1 MRSWNLIDRY
11 MLEALIQGTIQ
22 GITEWLPV
30 SSEGLIVLL
39 NNSFFGDKFS
49 LKEDINYA
57 LFLHMGTFFAALVY
71 FHNDV
76 INILKGIFRFKTAT
90 DEMQNL
96 ILFLFFST
104 LVSGVIGLI
113 FLSVIDKIDDSQIT
127 GPVLMLFV
135 GIALAITGF
144 LQWRYSGKSVGIKK
158 QKPSIRAIREV
169 VKGMEDVVSTRI
181 NPTARSTARRGN
193 RLLKD
198 LTISDAIFLG
208 IMQGLTII
216 PGLSRSGTTIAFL
229 LMRNIDSATALR
241 LSFLMSLPVVLG
253 VNIYKNTDDLLNIS
267 TEWFAALLVAF
278 FWGIITIHSLL
289 RLAQRVNFAI
299 FVFMLSGLT
308 IVLSLYSIIF

>member
-1 MRSWNLIDRY
+1 

-30 SSEGLIVLL
+30 SSEGIIVLV

-57 LFLHMGTFFAALVY
+57 LFLHIGTFFAALVY
-71 FHNDV
+71 FHSDV
-76 INILKGIFRFKTAT
+76 INIIKGMFRFKKAT
-90 DEMQNL
+90 DEMQSL

-104 LVSGVIGLI
+104 VISGIIGFI
-113 FLSVIDKIDDSQIT
+113 FLSVIERLDDSNIT

-144 LQWRYSGKSVGIKK
+144 LQWRYSGKTVAIKK
-158 QKPSIRAIREV
+158 QKPSMNTIKEV
-169 VKGMEDVVSTRI
+169 VKDMENLVSTRI
-181 NPTARSTARRGN
+181 NPTARGTTRQGN
-193 RLLKD
+193 RFLKD

-253 VNIYKNTDDLLNIS
+253 VNLYKNYDELLNIS
-267 TEWFAALLVAF
+267 TEWFAALLVSF
-278 FWGIITIHSLL
+278 FFGIITIHSLL